1 MSDPLAD
8 MPLLIMRLARA
19 LKKADPEHE
28 LPDKAVGYLVRKGLL
43 KGPFRNETQGASK

>member
-1 MSDPLAD
+1 MSAQCLDCNSYAINPSKQS
-8 MPLLIMRLARA
+8 RA
-19 LKKADPEHE
+19 EHE